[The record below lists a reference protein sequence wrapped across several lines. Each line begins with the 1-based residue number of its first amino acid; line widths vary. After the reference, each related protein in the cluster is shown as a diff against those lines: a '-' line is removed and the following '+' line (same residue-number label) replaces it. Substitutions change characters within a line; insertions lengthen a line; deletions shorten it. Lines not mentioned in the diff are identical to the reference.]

1 MLMNAYFIYF
11 IYQYRYHIAV
21 GWDTIAVYLN
31 GPNTAALIDELKRDA
46 IGKKLIE
53 RGHLLLLPW
62 YFNATKTVPFAD
74 QGSRHDVLFCFII
87 ILTGF
92 FTFLCNLLYIV

>member
-1 MLMNAYFIYF
+1 MAVYAHPRKRIYFIYV

-21 GWDTIAVYLN
+21 GWDTVAVYLN
-31 GPNTAALIDELKRDA
+31 GPNTAALISELKRDA

-53 RGHLLLLPW
+53 RGHLVLLPW

-74 QGSRHDVLFCFII
+74 QGSRHDDIH
-87 ILTGF
+87 
-92 FTFLCNLLYIV
+92 FLCFFVF